1 MSLGPFELVGRL
13 LALVVAVLTIDAGE
27 PGPNEVLASRLI
39 CGDKFE
45 EEDDGLSCCATARA
59 CWICW
64 SVVRLVLS
72 LEEVCARSEAM
83 VDAKVAADAFPP
95 FLTLVILPSLIKWD
109 RKCILNPALFLKLFP
124 HRSHKNFFSSTSF
137 IFCGVDIIGKLE

>member
-95 FLTLVILPSLIKWD
+95 FLTLVILPSLIK
-109 RKCILNPALFLKLFP
+109 
-124 HRSHKNFFSSTSF
+124 
-137 IFCGVDIIGKLE
+137 